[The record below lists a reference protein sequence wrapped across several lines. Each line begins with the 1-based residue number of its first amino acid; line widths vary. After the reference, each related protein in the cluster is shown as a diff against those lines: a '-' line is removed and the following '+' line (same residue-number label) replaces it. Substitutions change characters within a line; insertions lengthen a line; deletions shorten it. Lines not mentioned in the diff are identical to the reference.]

1 MADDSSF
8 PLPRADIE
16 AALARRAGADPAF
29 GELLRRDPKAALSAH
44 LGVELPAWL
53 QVDVVE
59 ERPDRMVIVI
69 PVDLAPFRRP
79 TIDAMIG
86 RPPRPPAAATEVT
99 GPPAPPA

>member
-16 AALARRAGADPAF
+16 AALARRASADPAF
-29 GELLRRDPKAALSAH
+29 GELLRRDPKAALGAH
-44 LGVELPAWL
+44 LGVELPGWL

-86 RPPRPPAAATEVT
+86 RPPRPPAAGADTS
-99 GPPAPPA
+99 